1 MKNICLVIVF
11 GIFISSFGCGMSER
25 EQSADLK
32 QTKASEDMFSEAQ
45 RQIGMP
51 NIKNFQQRKMLKWIF
66 ELADNADLVT
76 YSYIK
81 ADMTGKLIFI
91 GKTLGYGVPF
101 SAQFTNPEKV
111 VQGDLEIGD
120 NYNGLHLMKKPQADP
135 NGLFMP
141 TSSSATWVIM
151 IHPETGKPVVDYWEP
166 ELVTKTFPM
175 SKYLGTETV
184 ILPPGFENEDDWGK
198 KPAEKVKKP
207 SAKKAEKVAPT
218 PSE

>member
-1 MKNICLVIVF
+1 MKKIFGFVLCAVFSVVLVSCTV
-11 GIFISSFGCGMSER
+11 SNE
-25 EQSADLK
+25 SADLK

-51 NIKNFQQRKMLKWIF
+51 NIVNFQQRKMLKWIF
-66 ELADNADLVT
+66 ELADKADLVT

-111 VQGDLEIGD
+111 VEGDKEIGYD
-120 NYNGLHLMKKPQADP
+120 VAGLGSLMTKPQADP

-166 ELVTKTFPM
+166 ELITKTFPM
-175 SKYLGTETV
+175 SKYLGKETV
-184 ILPPGFENEDDWGK
+184 VLPPGFDSEDDWGK
-198 KPAEKVKKP
+198 KKP
-207 SAKKAEKVAPT
+207 SK
-218 PSE
+218 